1 MKKIIITICFLLV
14 AAGVI
19 WKVFKSDSAHQGEK
33 ESDGQPQVVSV
44 ARGSIRVVVEATGRV
59 VPEQEVEIKCKAS
72 GEIIKLPVDIS
83 DIVKKGNL
91 LVQIDPE
98 NEKRSVERAEVAL
111 SSSQARLAQAK
122 LNLQITERDFVTEK
136 KRAEAGLKSAQVKE
150 QEAQAKHKRAEQLI
164 LKKMLSRQEL
174 DGVKTLRAQASA
186 ELESARARIEDFKTW
201 EVQIASR
208 RQDIKIAEA
217 QVESDKLFLFDA
229 RQRLED
235 TTVLAPIDGVVAER
249 NVQVGQII
257 ASGINNIGGGTTVM
271 KLADL
276 SHIYVLV
283 SVDESDIGMIE
294 VGQQAQIVVD
304 AHPKV
309 FFPGQVVRVATK
321 GTINSN
327 VVTFEVKVKVT
338 GSNQQLLKP
347 EMTANVE
354 IVAVE
359 KNEVLLIPVAALERK
374 QRESFVTVWNEDG
387 TTEQRAVLTG
397 ASDGEFIEII
407 SGLNEADEALIPDGV
422 AQGRWQSDKSK
433 KGKNVHNDMRRM
445 RMLGGGRRR

>member
-1 MKKIIITICFLLV
+1 MKKIIIILCFLLF
-14 AAGVI
+14 AAGII
-19 WKVFKSDSAHQGEK
+19 WKVLKSDSALQGEK
-33 ESDGQPQVVSV
+33 ELDGQPQVVSV
-44 ARGSIRVVVEATGRV
+44 TRGSIRVVVEATGRV

-72 GEIIKLPVDIS
+72 GEVIKLPVDIS
-83 DIVKKGNL
+83 DTVKKGDL
-91 LVQIDPE
+91 LVQIDPQ

-111 SSSQARLAQAK
+111 SASQARLAQAK
-122 LNLQITERDFVTEK
+122 LNLKITESDFVTEK
-136 KRAEAGLKSAQVKE
+136 KRAEAALKSARAKN

-164 LKKMLSRQEL
+164 LKKMISREEL
-174 DGVKTLRAQASA
+174 DGVKTLQAQASA
-186 ELESARARIEDFKTW
+186 ELESARARIEDLKTW
-201 EVQIASR
+201 EIQIASR

-217 QVESDKLFLFDA
+217 QVESDKLSLFDA

-257 ASGINNIGGGTTVM
+257 ASGINNVGGGTTVM

-304 AHPKV
+304 AHPNV
-309 FFPGQVVRVATK
+309 LFPSQVVRVATK
-321 GTINSN
+321 GTIDSN
-327 VVTFEVKVKVT
+327 VVTFEVKVEVT
-338 GSNQQLLKP
+338 GSNQHLLKP

-359 KNEVLLIPVAALERK
+359 KDDVLLIPVAALERK
-374 QRESFVTVWNEDG
+374 KRENFVTVRNEDG
-387 TTEQRAVLTG
+387 TTKQRAVRTG
-397 ASDGEFIEII
+397 ASDGEFIEIV
-407 SGLNEADEALIPDGV
+407 SGLHEADEVLIPDGV
-422 AQGRWQSDKSK
+422 AQGRWQSDNSK
-433 KGKNVHNDMRRM
+433 KGENVRNDVRRM